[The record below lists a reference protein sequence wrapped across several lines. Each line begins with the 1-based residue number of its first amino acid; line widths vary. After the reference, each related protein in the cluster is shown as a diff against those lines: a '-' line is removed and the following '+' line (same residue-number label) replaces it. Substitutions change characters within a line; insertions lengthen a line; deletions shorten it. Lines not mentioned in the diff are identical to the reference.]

1 MFLCLIYDWWIQYH
15 EQWMIMKS
23 GEVNLDF
30 IWKIKQNKN
39 RVYPISKTNLD
50 MFFFKSTYCP
60 IVVNFCYPKNF
71 YLYTAESIKHP
82 DILNLK

>member
-1 MFLCLIYDWWIQYH
+1 
-15 EQWMIMKS
+15 MIMKS
-23 GEVNLDF
+23 GEVNRDF

-50 MFFFKSTYCP
+50 MLFFKSIYYP
-60 IVVNFCYPKNF
+60 IAVNFWYPKNF
-71 YLYTAESIKHP
+71 YLYTAESIEHP